1 MTIQDKIDKLES
13 VFLNI
18 IRLKPEERLIA
29 PNISH
34 LTDIKTALNDIFEGE
49 CNCLDVL
56 YSHNTDKPFFG
67 ITVNPKMTAAEALTI
82 LTTDEKIK
90 LSEYQ
95 LELDSKLFEIGL
107 DAEEV
112 TATVLYEISSMMN
125 SYEAIDQVRALVDY
139 YLLSED
145 DVINIRNSANYCQL
159 IIYALKDTLYKVTS
173 IMFKE
178 DPEEIKTNRFAEML
192 ELEDTLLS
200 AQEKILSSP
209 YGSGESVREPKITI
223 LQWMFMIY
231 KDIKHNS
238 RIIKDTLEDAKHF
251 TASRLIKD
259 EIDRTLAAVDRIN
272 VTIFESCKS
281 LNNVF
286 EKAAIHSLNEISIFK
301 SLKQSGLRG
310 IEDTLYEYALRI
322 KNCDTEE
329 DALYILRGINT
340 RLSILEDY
348 LNNTPDLSDSERKRW
363 ESVATRYRELREQ
376 LAKKKIVNKKQYG
389 LFFDYDQL
397 DQLDNKNTANTG
409 YGLYPY

>member
-1 MTIQDKIDKLES
+1 MNINDKIEKLES

-34 LTDIKTALNDIFEGE
+34 LTDIKSALNDIFEGE
-49 CNCLDVL
+49 STCLDVL
-56 YSHNTDKPFFG
+56 YTFNTDKPFFG
-67 ITVNPKMTAAEALTI
+67 IEVNPKMSPAEALTI
-82 LTTDEKIK
+82 LTTDEKVR
-90 LSEYQ
+90 LTEYQ
-95 LELDSKLFEIGL
+95 LELDSKLFDIGL
-107 DAEEV
+107 EADEV
-112 TATVLYEISSMMN
+112 TATVLFEISSMVN
-125 SYEAIDQVRALVDY
+125 SYESIDQVRALIDY

-145 DVINIRNSANYCQL
+145 DVINIRNSTNYCQL
-159 IIYALKDTLYKVTS
+159 IIYALKDTLYKVSS

-178 DPEEIKTNRFAEML
+178 DPEEIRVNRFVQAF
-192 ELEDTLLS
+192 ELEESLLS

-238 RIIKDTLEDAKHF
+238 SIIKETLKEAKDF
-251 TASRLIKD
+251 TASKLIKA
-259 EIDRTLAAVDRIN
+259 EIDKTLAAVDRIN
-272 VTIFESCKS
+272 VTIFEATSINKA
-281 LNNVF
+281 F
-286 EKAAIHSLNEISIFK
+286 ENGAIHSLNEISIFK
-301 SLKQSGLRG
+301 SLKQNGLRG
-310 IEDTLYEYALRI
+310 IEDALYEYALRI

-348 LNNTPDLSDSERKRW
+348 LNNTPDLSETERKRW
-363 ESVATRYRELREQ
+363 ELVAMKYRDLREQ
-376 LAKKKIVNKKQYG
+376 LSKKKIVNKKQYG

-397 DQLDNKNTANTG
+397 DQLDNNKNTANTG